1 MKLSHATLL
10 AGCLA
15 VSGGFSSAVEAQ
27 CQRPT
32 QAEIEAERT
41 ALFAEA
47 DVDGNKALSQEEFSS
62 FMELQREAHTAR
74 LFTCLDANSDG
85 QVSAEELATLPL
97 GGGPPPRGPF

>member
-10 AGCLA
+10 AGCL
-15 VSGGFSSAVEAQ
+15 VISGGFSSAVEAR

-32 QAEIEAERT
+32 PAEIAAERS
-41 ALFAEA
+41 ALFTAA

-62 FMELQREAHTAR
+62 FMELQREARAAR

-85 QVSAEELATLPL
+85 QVSTEELATFPP
-97 GGGPPPRGPF
+97 GGPPPG